1 MKQSIRITEDS
12 FFKGQYS
19 GSGDLELYGS
29 FEGSLYIK
37 NLYIKKSGIFIGNIS
52 AENIIVEGEMNADI
66 QTENLYL
73 KPKAGVT
80 SISSKTEGSLGAI
93 KLTTVDFVV
102 HNKKDFAKLFLND
115 SHRFVRLKA
124 QEMCS

>member
-19 GSGDLELYGS
+19 GSADLELYGS

-37 NLYIKKSGIFIGNIS
+37 NLYIKKSGIFIGYVS

-66 QTENLYL
+66 QTENLHL
-73 KPKAGVT
+73 KSTGVVDGEVVYRNIVIDLGGMLK
-80 SISSKTEGSLGAI
+80 SQMVQNISKMKNLI
-93 KLTTVDFVV
+93 KLT
-102 HNKKDFAKLFLND
+102 KK
-115 SHRFVRLKA
+115 
-124 QEMCS
+124 

>member
-1 MKQSIRITEDS
+1 MKRSIRITDDS

-37 NLYIKKSGIFIGNIS
+37 NLYIKKSGIFIGYVS

-66 QTENLYL
+66 QAENLHL
-73 KPKAGVT
+73 KSTGVVDGDVMYRNIVIDSGGMLKSEMVQNIT
-80 SISSKTEGSLGAI
+80 KMKNLI
-93 KLTTVDFVV
+93 KLA
-102 HNKKDFAKLFLND
+102 N
-115 SHRFVRLKA
+115 R
-124 QEMCS
+124 